1 MNMDEIVQAFMDESE
16 IDYIALPQIAS
27 AARWDLGAS
36 TTDEA
41 RKLSLEVVRRLY
53 ERGLRPGEYWG
64 GDFDYWP
71 DAGCQ
76 AVLDRIEREWI
87 EAGEAPNLGEPICWF
102 APRPS

>member
-1 MNMDEIVQAFMDESE
+1 MNAIVQAFMDEAE

-27 AARWDLGAS
+27 AARWDLGAQ
-36 TTDEA
+36 TTNEA
-41 RKLSLEVVRRLY
+41 RELSLEIVRRLY

-64 GDFDYWP
+64 GDFNYWP
-71 DAGCQ
+71 DEGYQ

-87 EAGEAPNLGEPICWF
+87 KAGEDPNLGEPICWF